1 MRKTI
6 FIIVSVLLCLTSC
19 VNKQKKF
26 DELTSSIYTNS
37 AATFGIT
44 FILCKDYV
52 SATDYEMEQ
61 LGNAYIEEGIVDRA
75 VKILSKNDSLYNEA
89 AKLDIDM
96 SKLNDLKNFSDR
108 NKNIWLGFKDK
119 TLNSNTLLDFINY
132 TQNDMQKLETEFK
145 HPNEDEM
152 TKIAKYIYGK

>member
-1 MRKTI
+1 MYGSVS
-6 FIIVSVLLCLTSC
+6 FIHHKIEKLLKWLNHS
-19 VNKQKKF
+19 N
-26 DELTSSIYTNS
+26 IY
-37 AATFGIT
+37 IP
-44 FILCKDYV
+44 V
-52 SATDYEMEQ
+52 
-61 LGNAYIEEGIVDRA
+61 A